1 MASRTTD
8 QWIVNG
14 TEKGF
19 DELEYQKNVPV
30 PNVGD
35 NDVLV
40 RLHGATLNYRDLII
54 PKGKAVTNNSKNRE
68 CIPSP

>member
-1 MASRTTD
+1 MASRTND

-35 NDVLV
+35 HDVLV
-40 RLHGATLNYRDLII
+40 RLRGATLNYRDLII
-54 PKGKAVTNNSKNRE
+54 PKVCSD
-68 CIPSP
+68 